1 MSTKRQKFLKKLII
15 KILLLMV
22 IPLSII
28 FTFVSIYWWTKK
40 LDVIN
45 NEFHK
50 TFNKV
55 SYQISSFDYSF
66 DSQNKITQRIP
77 KKTYIT
83 EKKEEEVFPEQMQ
96 ETFDTVYYN
105 FLFNQMI
112 IDYGMADIDS
122 NTIDSLVKIE
132 MKNRLKVESTDTA
145 ISNIEEQTQTIKKDE
160 LIHVKSLKP
169 VFSGGNNISYEDSL
183 SIENKTTITYTIEF
197 WKTPL
202 KTQGIKSVGNLIIIY
217 GIEDFDS
224 TSLKIDNK
232 QRLLFVSKNLTYL
245 IKFDGKLYSFR
256 ELQLK

>member
-1 MSTKRQKFLKKLII
+1 
-15 KILLLMV
+15 MV

-28 FTFVSIYWWTKK
+28 FTLGSIYWWTKK

-50 TFNKV
+50 TFSDV
-55 SYQISSFDYSF
+55 THQISSFEYSF
-66 DSQNKITQRIP
+66 DSKNKTTKKIP
-77 KKTYIT
+77 KKTYF
-83 EKKEEEVFPEQMQ
+83 KKQVEEEIIPEQKE
-96 ETFDTVYYN
+96 ETFDTIYYN

-112 IDYGMADIDS
+112 TDFGMADIDS
-122 NTIDSLVKIE
+122 TTIDSLVKIE
-132 MKNRLKVESTDTA
+132 MKNRLKIETTETQN
-145 ISNIEEQTQTIKKDE
+145 SNIAEQTQTIKKDE

-169 VFSGGNNISYEDSL
+169 VFSGGNYISSDDSL
-183 SIENKTTITYTIEF
+183 SIDNKTAITYTIEF

-217 GIEDFDS
+217 GIEDFDN

-232 QRLLFVSKNLTYL
+232 QRLLFVSKNISYQ
-245 IKFDGKLYSFR
+245 IKPDGKLYSFR